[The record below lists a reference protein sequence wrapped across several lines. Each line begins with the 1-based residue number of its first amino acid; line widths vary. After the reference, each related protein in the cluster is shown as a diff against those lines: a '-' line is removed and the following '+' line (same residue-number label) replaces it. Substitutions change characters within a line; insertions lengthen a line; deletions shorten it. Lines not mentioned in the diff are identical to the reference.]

1 MKNILILYLFQIPQK
16 QTNIQLIV
24 NCFAIGGHYR
34 IQYLQSE
41 GLMSTSSFITFS
53 YLGQIIPAF
62 SQLQSRNFSPQISV
76 NVHIQTRPSKAA
88 CKVLFQNKFKN
99 PYQLLQL
106 ALIIIPSIKVPG
118 HLTPEYDLMFNATSH
133 CQSIKKDVRRSVGQF
148 LILFIAC
155 QQVKRTEAGRL

>member
-41 GLMSTSSFITFS
+41 GLMSTSSFITFR

-99 PYQLLQL
+99 PYLLQVE
-106 ALIIIPSIKVPG
+106 LIIIPSIKVPG
-118 HLTPEYDLMFNATSH
+118 HLTPEYVLMFDIT
-133 CQSIKKDVRRSVGQF
+133 SIKVDVRRVF
-148 LILFIAC
+148 
-155 QQVKRTEAGRL
+155 

>member
-16 QTNIQLIV
+16 QTNVQLIV

-41 GLMSTSSFITFS
+41 GLMSTSSFITFR

-99 PYQLLQL
+99 PYLLQVE
-106 ALIIIPSIKVPG
+106 LIIIPSIKVPG
-118 HLTPEYDLMFNATSH
+118 HLTPEYVLMFDIT
-133 CQSIKKDVRRSVGQF
+133 SIKVDVRRVF
-148 LILFIAC
+148 
-155 QQVKRTEAGRL
+155 